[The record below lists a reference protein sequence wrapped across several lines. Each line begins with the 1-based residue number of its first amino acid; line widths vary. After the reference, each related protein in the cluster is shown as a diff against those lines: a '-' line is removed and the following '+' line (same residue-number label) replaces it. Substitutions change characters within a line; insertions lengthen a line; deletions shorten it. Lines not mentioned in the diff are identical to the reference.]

1 MSVSK
6 KPMVLVILDGYG
18 YREEQQDNAI
28 LNAKTPV
35 MDALW
40 AKRPHTLIDA
50 SGLEVGL
57 PDRQMGNS
65 EVGHVNLGAG
75 RIVYQDLTRLDVE
88 IKERTFF
95 ANPVLT
101 NAVDQAK
108 NAGKAVHIM
117 GLLSAG
123 GVHSH
128 EDHIMAMVE
137 LAAERGAEKIYLH
150 AFLDGRDTPPRSA
163 EASLKKF
170 EDKFA
175 ALGKGRV
182 ASIVGRYYAMDRDN
196 RWDRVEKAYDLM
208 TLAQGEFQADTA
220 VAGLQAAYARD
231 ENDEFVKATVIRAE
245 GQADAAME
253 DGDTLIFMNFRAD
266 RAREITRAFVNADF
280 DGFARKKVVNL
291 NFVMLTEYAADIKTA
306 VAYPPASLANTFGEW
321 MAKNDKTQLRIS
333 ETEKYAH
340 VTFFF
345 NGGVEEP
352 FAGEERILINSPKV
366 ATYDLQPEMSSAE
379 LTEKLVAAI
388 ESGKY
393 DTIICNYPNGDM
405 VGHTGVME
413 AAIKAVEALDNCIEQ
428 VTKAVESVGGQ
439 LLITADH
446 GNAEQMRDPATG
458 QAHTAHTNLPVPL
471 IYVGE
476 KNVKAV
482 EGGKLSDIA
491 PTMLSLMG
499 MEIPQEMTG
508 KPLFIVEKSL
518 PMRGKAINTI
528 QQAVKPRTFSVRPL
542 FYASVLSAGVLLCA
556 FSAHADDRDQLKS
569 IQADI
574 AAKERDVRQQQQ
586 QRASLLAQLKAQEEA
601 ISAAARKLRET
612 QSTLDQLNAQIDEM
626 NASIA
631 KLEQQKASQERNLAA
646 QLDAA
651 FRQGEHTGIQ
661 LILSGEESQRGQRLQ
676 AYFGY
681 LNQARQ
687 ETIAELKQTRE
698 QVATQKA
705 ELEEKQ
711 SQQQTLLYEQRAQ
724 QAKLEQARNERKKTL
739 AGLESSIQQGQQQL
753 SELRANE
760 SRLRNSIARA
770 EAAAK
775 ARAEREAR
783 EAQAVRDKQ
792 QEASRKGSTYK
803 PTESERSLMSRT
815 GGLGAPRG
823 QAYWPVRGPIL
834 HRYGERL
841 QGELRWKGM
850 VIGASEGTEVKAIA
864 DGRVILADWLQ
875 GYGLVVVVEHGKGD
889 MSLYGYN
896 QSALVSVGA
905 QVRAGQPIAL
915 VGSSGGQ
922 GRPSLYFEIRRQGQA
937 VNPQPWLGR

>member
-1 MSVSK
+1 
-6 KPMVLVILDGYG
+6 
-18 YREEQQDNAI
+18 
-28 LNAKTPV
+28 
-35 MDALW
+35 
-40 AKRPHTLIDA
+40 
-50 SGLEVGL
+50 
-57 PDRQMGNS
+57 
-65 EVGHVNLGAG
+65 
-75 RIVYQDLTRLDVE
+75 
-88 IKERTFF
+88 
-95 ANPVLT
+95 
-101 NAVDQAK
+101 
-108 NAGKAVHIM
+108 
-117 GLLSAG
+117 
-123 GVHSH
+123 
-128 EDHIMAMVE
+128 
-137 LAAERGAEKIYLH
+137 
-150 AFLDGRDTPPRSA
+150 
-163 EASLKKF
+163 
-170 EDKFA
+170 
-175 ALGKGRV
+175 
-182 ASIVGRYYAMDRDN
+182 
-196 RWDRVEKAYDLM
+196 
-208 TLAQGEFQADTA
+208 
-220 VAGLQAAYARD
+220 
-231 ENDEFVKATVIRAE
+231 
-245 GQADAAME
+245 
-253 DGDTLIFMNFRAD
+253 
-266 RAREITRAFVNADF
+266 
-280 DGFARKKVVNL
+280 
-291 NFVMLTEYAADIKTA
+291 
-306 VAYPPASLANTFGEW
+306 
-321 MAKNDKTQLRIS
+321 
-333 ETEKYAH
+333 
-340 VTFFF
+340 
-345 NGGVEEP
+345 
-352 FAGEERILINSPKV
+352 
-366 ATYDLQPEMSSAE
+366 
-379 LTEKLVAAI
+379 
-388 ESGKY
+388 
-393 DTIICNYPNGDM
+393 
-405 VGHTGVME
+405 
-413 AAIKAVEALDNCIEQ
+413 
-428 VTKAVESVGGQ
+428 
-439 LLITADH
+439 
-446 GNAEQMRDPATG
+446 
-458 QAHTAHTNLPVPL
+458 
-471 IYVGE
+471 
-476 KNVKAV
+476 
-482 EGGKLSDIA
+482 
-491 PTMLSLMG
+491 
-499 MEIPQEMTG
+499 
-508 KPLFIVEKSL
+508 
-518 PMRGKAINTI
+518 MRGKAINTI

-850 VIGASEGTEVKAIA
+850 VIGASEGTEVES
-864 DGRVILADWLQ
+864 R
-875 GYGLVVVVEHGKGD
+875 
-889 MSLYGYN
+889 SPT
-896 QSALVSVGA
+896 
-905 QVRAGQPIAL
+905 AG
-915 VGSSGGQ
+915 
-922 GRPSLYFEIRRQGQA
+922 
-937 VNPQPWLGR
+937 